1 MDNILKIL
9 KEFGLEIPADK
20 ADEFSKRVRENYK
33 PVSEFDKR
41 VSQLETERDDY
52 KTKFEQAD
60 KTLKNFDGVDAEAL
74 NQEIADYKTKIKE
87 QEETYKKQMEERDF
101 NDALSKEI
109 ESYQFTSEAAKESV
123 INKVKAAGLK
133 CVEGKIMGLND
144 MITAIK
150 EKDAGA
156 FVDEKQQELEGKK
169 AKFTTNTV
177 GKQSTDK
184 KISPAELMKLKNENP
199 DMDISQYI

>member
-1 MDNILKIL
+1 
-9 KEFGLEIPADK
+9 
-20 ADEFSKRVRENYK
+20 
-33 PVSEFDKR
+33 
-41 VSQLETERDDY
+41 
-52 KTKFEQAD
+52 
-60 KTLKNFDGVDAEAL
+60 
-74 NQEIADYKTKIKE
+74 
-87 QEETYKKQMEERDF
+87 
-101 NDALSKEI
+101 
-109 ESYQFTSEAAKESV
+109 
-123 INKVKAAGLK
+123 
-133 CVEGKIMGLND
+133 MGLND